1 MFIVVL
7 MIGFLSFNKA
17 EFSLPVMLILML
29 AIVGELLMHS
39 ATNILNDVYD
49 FYKGIDSPDL
59 ATLRYNFVFDK
70 EVGPRRAQ
78 SISLVF
84 FLSSA
89 ALGVAVAVL
98 GRPLAI
104 LLGLL
109 GIFFGYFYSA
119 PPLELKYRALGDL
132 AVIVSMLLLTLT
144 GYYLASG
151 SLSLKGLA
159 VGIPMAFIID
169 DVLMANNIRDLGRDS
184 KRAKTLATVLGPEL
198 SKAIYYVFMSVAYV
212 VQAAL
217 VVLGILPPETLLSL
231 LSLPLLFSIAR
242 KVKSTKSWLQIDMM
256 TANLAIVF
264 GLFEI
269 MGLILHMTL

>member
-17 EFSLPVMLILML
+17 KFSLPVILILML

-49 FYKGIDSPDL
+49 FYKGIDGPDS

-78 SISLVF
+78 SISLAF
-84 FLSSA
+84 FLFSA

-104 LLGLL
+104 LLGLF

-132 AVIVSMLLLTLT
+132 AVIGSMLLLTLT
-144 GYYLASG
+144 GYYLASS

-159 VGIPMAFIID
+159 VG
-169 DVLMANNIRDLGRDS
+169 
-184 KRAKTLATVLGPEL
+184 
-198 SKAIYYVFMSVAYV
+198 
-212 VQAAL
+212 
-217 VVLGILPPETLLSL
+217 
-231 LSLPLLFSIAR
+231 
-242 KVKSTKSWLQIDMM
+242 
-256 TANLAIVF
+256 
-264 GLFEI
+264 
-269 MGLILHMTL
+269 